1 MTSQTRPALT
11 FCALMLAVLVAA
23 PLFAAGKAKQRA
35 VAPPKAET
43 ATIIG
48 TVTDAVTGLPLKGA
62 IVTSNGMSAVT
73 DADGHY
79 SLTCTFTSDV
89 TASRLGYVSVK
100 KPVNS
105 TQIDF
110 ALPQGPAV
118 TVKLT
123 NGQTVVFD
131 YDSTKLGYSDVF
143 QYVSD
148 ERINL
153 CKAGGTPWLAHKN
166 EFAKFFGPAHPVT
179 EDSCCNRGPVMAID
193 VQTKDGQRSTVYIVD
208 SCFGIVYDILGI
220 ERSSLTPKYLHLS
233 DVSEVTFP

>member
-1 MTSQTRPALT
+1 MTPQTRPART
-11 FCALMLAVLVAA
+11 FCALVLAVLVAA
-23 PLFAAGKAKQRA
+23 PLCAAGKTKQRA
-35 VAPPKAET
+35 VTPPKAEK
-43 ATIIG
+43 ATSIG

-62 IVTSNGMSAVT
+62 ILTSNGMSAVT

-79 SLTCTFTSDV
+79 SLTCSFTSDI

-131 YDSTKLGYSDVF
+131 YDSTKLGYSDAF

-166 EFAKFFGPAHPVT
+166 EFAKIFGPAHPVT

-193 VQTKDGQRSTVYIVD
+193 VQTKDGQRSTAYIVD
-208 SCFGIVYDILGI
+208 SCFG
-220 ERSSLTPKYLHLS
+220 
-233 DVSEVTFP
+233 